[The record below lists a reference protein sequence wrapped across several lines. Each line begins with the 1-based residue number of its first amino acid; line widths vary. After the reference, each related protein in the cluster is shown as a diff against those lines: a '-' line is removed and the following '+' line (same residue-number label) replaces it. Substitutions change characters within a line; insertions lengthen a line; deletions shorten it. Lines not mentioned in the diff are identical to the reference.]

1 MKVIYLSPSTKF
13 EELELS
19 TVESSNQNKNGRMN
33 SFEDKIE
40 LVTNEPA
47 GDYHT
52 FPSKENKEKMFLSL
66 KSPQLNAALHAIREK
81 LTSTRGFLFKEE
93 KDICYVRI
101 SPEQAVSIP
110 RNLQINVS
118 VKLYGVFYQA
128 STKTSFLQLELTGFK
143 AYPLIHFD

>member
-19 TVESSNQNKNGRMN
+19 TVKSSNQNKYGKMN

-47 GDYHT
+47 GEYHI

-93 KDICYVRI
+93 M
-101 SPEQAVSIP
+101 AVQGGKGH
-110 RNLQINVS
+110 L
-118 VKLYGVFYQA
+118 LC
-128 STKTSFLQLELTGFK
+128 
-143 AYPLIHFD
+143 